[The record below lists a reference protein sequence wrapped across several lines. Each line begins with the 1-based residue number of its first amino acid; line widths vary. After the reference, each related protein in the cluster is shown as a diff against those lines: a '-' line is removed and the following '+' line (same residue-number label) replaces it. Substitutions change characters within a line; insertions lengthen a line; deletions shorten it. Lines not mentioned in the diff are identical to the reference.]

1 MGDTRDGGPKLT
13 LLIGCEGSGRTGWRR
28 ANRDLLPELFLDADG
43 LADALGGWESRD
55 ARERGAE
62 LLRRELENA
71 FAERRDVG
79 LKADGC
85 KGTITVLTERARR
98 AGFRV
103 EGTYI
108 GTVEPEIN
116 GQRIQRRVAALQ
128 GPGVSREHIASR
140 YRQALR
146 ALRETAARFD
156 EVTVLDNTEPA
167 GERGP
172 EPRTELVIERGA
184 IVYEARRLSAWT
196 RGLRQAITRASEP
209 RRRRRPT
216 RQPNATQGRDDDGIL
231 RFSARE
237 KRDHRPR

>member
-28 ANRDLLPELFLDADG
+28 ANQDLLPELFLDADG
-43 LADALGGWESRD
+43 LADALGGWESRE

-62 LLRRELENA
+62 LLRRELYNA
-71 FAERRDVG
+71 FADRRDIG

-85 KGTITVLTERARR
+85 KTTITELSERARR
-98 AGFRV
+98 AGFRI

-108 GTVEPEIN
+108 GTAEPEIN
-116 GQRIQRRVAALQ
+116 RERIQRRVAAMQ

-140 YRQALR
+140 HRQALR
-146 ALRETAARFD
+146 ALLETAGRFD
-156 EVTVLDNTEPA
+156 ELIVLDNTEPA

-172 EPRTELVIERGA
+172 EPRTELVIERGT

-196 RGLRQAITRASEP
+196 RRLRQAIARGNEP
-209 RRRRRPT
+209 HRKDRRRHPRNTAHKREDE
-216 RQPNATQGRDDDGIL
+216 RIL
-231 RFSARE
+231 RFSARNE
-237 KRDHRPR
+237 EDRRP